1 MGGQGGALGVFLRC
15 PLRIRIGIGIG
26 QRYGIGQGLGLRIGC
41 GLRFRLRGGRCGQL
55 RPAGVAPC
63 QGATAPV
70 SGPPY
75 GYEYPCGRVDPSG
88 RRSGGAPASI
98 SAAAPALRSSMT
110 RAAAARAPAR

>member
-1 MGGQGGALGVFLRC
+1 MCRRCLLRTG
-15 PLRIRIGIGIG
+15 IRPG
-26 QRYGIGQGLGLRIGC
+26 YGTGQGLGRRIGY
-41 GLRFRLRGGRCGQL
+41 GLRFRLPLRLRFRLRGGRGQF

-63 QGATAPV
+63 QGATEPV

>member
-1 MGGQGGALGVFLRC
+1 MCRRCLLRTGIRLGYGTRQGL
-15 PLRIRIGIGIG
+15 
-26 QRYGIGQGLGLRIGC
+26 GLGLRIGC
-41 GLRFRLRGGRCGQL
+41 GLRFRFRLPLRLRVRFRGGRGQL